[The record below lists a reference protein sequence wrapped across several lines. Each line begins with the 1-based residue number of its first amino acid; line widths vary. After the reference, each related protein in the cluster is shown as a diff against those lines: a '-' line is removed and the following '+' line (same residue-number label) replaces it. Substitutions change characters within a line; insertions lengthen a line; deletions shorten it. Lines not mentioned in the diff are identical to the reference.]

1 MAYYA
6 EKEKDTSWWDK
17 APMPPTG
24 TRIKELI
31 VDFIE
36 QLDKINDNEDSTGL
50 FLPASV
56 NEHMD
61 DLFWFCETIASGCV
75 SGGWKPFSS
84 QEKKRQFSQA
94 VGVSDLAFAI
104 MVLEKHTDKW
114 KKPGKSGR
122 VKGEV
127 LDDSIEYYQEVAD
140 ELENLFMGDSEEMN
154 EAGMTLEV
162 RISRFD
168 GWLIEKAKFHHKRG
182 EYAFFDSTDKK
193 KQKGGNRNDGGGEDG
208 EGKKKYVVNHGIK
221 YNPHV
226 ADMIVDVD
234 SSVVRL

>member
-31 VDFIE
+31 VDFID
-36 QLDKINDNEDSTGL
+36 QLDKINDNDDSTGL
-50 FLPASV
+50 ILPALV

-104 MVLEKHTDKW
+104 MVLEKHSDKW
-114 KKPGKSGR
+114 QKQGKTGR
-122 VKGEV
+122 VNGEI
-127 LDDSIEYYQEVAD
+127 LDDCIAYYQEVAD
-140 ELENLFMGDSEEMN
+140 ELEKLFMGDGDQKN
-154 EAGMTLEV
+154 KAGMTLKV
-162 RISRFD
+162 RISQFD
-168 GWLIEKAKFHHKRG
+168 GWLINKAELHHQRG
-182 EYAFFDSTDKK
+182 NYAYFDSTDKT
-193 KQKGGNRNDGGGEDG
+193 KQTGGTRNDGGNRGENG
-208 EGKKKYVVNHGIK
+208 EQNKKKYVVNHGIK

-226 ADMIVDVD
+226 ADMIVEEV
-234 SSVVRL
+234 